1 MSVMRLDAGY
11 IADLAVE
18 KIGPRSR
25 VTTAQARGRRRELF
39 ALSGEILGTSAGT
52 GRVRS

>member
-11 IADLAVE
+11 IADLAGRE
-18 KIGPRSR
+18 TGHRSR
-25 VTTAQARGRRRELF
+25 VRTAQEHGRRRELF
-39 ALSGEILGTSAGT
+39 ALSGEILGTSAGS